1 MKQGARQILPQLHAR
16 QSRGRCS
23 LCYDDAVFMTAKRV
37 AVYLVCATMLAA
49 WLASAAGVMNQ
60 PEAPAPAPAPAPV
73 QTTGTESLAEEVQA
87 QAGRLRERLASA
99 PLPQRPARNPFQFA
113 PRVTAAPKRVVAAAP
128 PPPAVESVPVLP
140 EPQLSLVGIAED
152 AAATG
157 PVRTAIVTIEG
168 GETLLLRAGE
178 FIGARY
184 RVKAIGTDA
193 VELSDLTNGA
203 VRRLVLR

>member
-1 MKQGARQILPQLHAR
+1 MTLR
-16 QSRGRCS
+16 
-23 LCYDDAVFMTAKRV
+23 FMTAKRV
-37 AVYLVCATMLAA
+37 AVPLVCATVLAA

-60 PEAPAPAPAPAPV
+60 PEAPTPVPAPV
-73 QTTGTESLAEEVQA
+73 QTTGTESIAEEVQA

-99 PLPQRPARNPFQFA
+99 PVPQRPARNPFQFA
-113 PRVTAAPKRVVAAAP
+113 PRVSAAPKHVVAAAP
-128 PPPAVESVPVLP
+128 PAAAVEIAPVLP

-168 GETLLLRAGE
+168 GDTLLLRAGE

-184 RVKAIGTDA
+184 RVTAIAADA

>member
-1 MKQGARQILPQLHAR
+1 
-16 QSRGRCS
+16 
-23 LCYDDAVFMTAKRV
+23 MTVKRV
-37 AVYLVCATMLAA
+37 AVYLACATVLAA

-60 PEAPAPAPAPAPV
+60 QEAPAPTPAPV

-99 PLPQRPARNPFQFA
+99 PVPQRPARNPFQFA
-113 PRVTAAPKRVVAAAP
+113 PRVTAAPKRAVSVAP
-128 PPPAVESVPVLP
+128 PAAVESVPVLP

-152 AAATG
+152 AAAAG
-157 PVRTAIVTIEG
+157 PVRTAIVTLEG
-168 GETLLLRAGE
+168 GDTLLLRAGE

-184 RVKAIGTDA
+184 RVQSIGADA
-193 VELSDLTNGA
+193 VELADLTNGT

>member
-1 MKQGARQILPQLHAR
+1 
-16 QSRGRCS
+16 
-23 LCYDDAVFMTAKRV
+23 MTAKRV
-37 AVYLVCATMLAA
+37 AVSLLCATVLAA

-60 PEAPAPAPAPAPV
+60 PQTPAPTPAPV

-99 PLPQRPARNPFQFA
+99 PVPQRPARNPFEFA
-113 PRVTAAPKRVVAAAP
+113 PRVSASPKRVVAST
-128 PPPAVESVPVLP
+128 PPPAVATVPVLP
-140 EPQLSLVGIAED
+140 DPPLSLVGIAED
-152 AAATG
+152 ASPAG

-168 GETLLLRAGE
+168 GDTLLLRAGE

-184 RVKAIGTDA
+184 RVTAIGADA
-193 VELSDLTNGA
+193 VELSDLTNGV